1 MLRYLLRRVAAL
13 VAVVV
18 AVTAATWLTVH
29 LLRPNKF
36 PHDPR
41 PLLVQLGDYLQ
52 SVFLHL
58 DFGRSWAGSQRPVA
72 DLLAEGL
79 PADLWLLAGGMV
91 FGLICGMAG
100 GAVAAARRGT
110 PTARVLEVA
119 AMVFLCTPV
128 YVVGLALLLL

>member
-1 MLRYLLRRVAAL
+1 MRYLLRGVASL

-18 AVTAATWLTVH
+18 TVTAATGLTVH

-52 SVFLHL
+52 RVFLHL
-58 DFGRSWAGSQRPVA
+58 DFGRSWSGSQRPVA

-79 PADLWLLAGGMV
+79 PADLWLLAGGIA
-91 FGLICGMAG
+91 FGLLAGIAG
-100 GAVAAARRGT
+100 GTVAAARRGT
-110 PTARVLEVA
+110 VMARFLEVV
-119 AMVFLCTPV
+119 AMLFLSTPV
-128 YVVGLALLLL
+128 YV